1 VLGTKHYLV
10 NMPDP
15 LLKQTLCVIPD
26 TNVRPTTWEEVAK
39 KKVNII
45 NRQHSVVASKDMQ
58 TLRLLENIVK
68 HFREWN
74 CFIV

>member
-1 VLGTKHYLV
+1 ML
-10 NMPDP
+10 DP
-15 LLKQTLCVIPD
+15 SLKQTLCVMSDI
-26 TNVRPTTWEEVAK
+26 NVRSTTWEEIAK
-39 KKVNII
+39 GKFYII
-45 NRQHSVVASKDMQ
+45 IRQHNVVANKDMQ